1 MAEVKTELMT
11 LNMGPQHPSTHGV
24 IRFQLLTDG
33 EIVHQCV
40 PDVGYLHRSIEKIAE
55 VLEYYQFMPF
65 TDRVDYVAAINANL
79 GWGVAVEKMAGI
91 EVPERGELLRVISA
105 ELVRIASHLVA
116 VGTNGLDVGAITP
129 FVHALRER
137 EKVNDLIEELC
148 GARLTHNYI
157 RIGGVSHD
165 APEEWTKKVLGFCD
179 TFLPALDEFDS
190 LLSKNK
196 IFIERLAGVA
206 VITPADAMAYGL
218 VGPNLRGSG
227 IRFDCRKDDPYGLY
241 PELDFEIPIGDGGV
255 GELGDCYDR
264 YWVRMQEMRQSVKL
278 VRQAIARLKDSPP
291 DFWNQKPKVLKLEAG
306 ERYTRTESARGEMGY
321 YIVADGGK
329 KPHRVKIRTGSFA
342 AMGIV
347 EKIARGVMIADL
359 VAIIASLDVVA
370 PEIDR

>member
-11 LNMGPQHPSTHGV
+11 LNLGPQHPSTHGV
-24 IRFQLLTDG
+24 IRFQLQVDG

-55 VLEYYQFMPF
+55 VLDYYQFMPF

-91 EVPERGELLRVISA
+91 EVPERGEWLRIISA

-137 EKVNDLIEELC
+137 ERINDLIEELC
-148 GARLTHNYI
+148 GARLTHNYV

-165 APEEWTKKVLGFCD
+165 APEAWTKKVLHFLD
-179 TFLPALDEFDS
+179 TFLPALDEFEN
-190 LLSKNK
+190 LLSHNK
-196 IFIERLAGVA
+196 IFIERLAGIA

-227 IRFDCRKDDPYGLY
+227 ISFDCRKDDPYGLY
-241 PELDFEIPIGDGGV
+241 PELDFEIPIGAGQV
-255 GELGDCYDR
+255 GELGDSYDR
-264 YWVRMQEMRQSVKL
+264 FWVRIQEMRQSVIL
-278 VRQAIARLKDSPP
+278 VRQAIARLADSPP
-291 DFWNQKPKVLKLEAG
+291 EFWNQKPKVLKVPAG

-329 KPHRVKIRTGSFA
+329 KPQRVKIRTGSFA

-359 VAIIASLDVVA
+359 VVIIASLDVVA